1 MFIVGVKEAAAI
13 KARRLRD
20 QARQVAHPSAEEW
33 NYDGEWDG
41 ESGDEV
47 IDKDEEV
54 EGAEMTDDAFNME
67 YDRSFDE
74 EMSHKVGGCLTG

>member
-1 MFIVGVKEAAAI
+1 MFIVSVKDAAAK

-20 QARQVAHPSAEEW
+20 QARQVTQPSAEEW

-41 ESGDEV
+41 ESGDDV
-47 IDKDEEV
+47 TAKEEEE

-74 EMSHKVGGCLTG
+74 EMSHKVGRMAT